1 MSEWRVPML
10 RLPCVFLL
18 ILQFARGVSGDDG
31 LIMLEQVQTSPPG
44 MVPFDA
50 APAGDATKDDKATW
64 RLVDCGNGSL
74 NTTVFRPPHPISARR
89 VRLTLFFQSGEE
101 GAFFRA
107 FKLLATHDASPSLD
121 GHWEPMFPVWFGSR
135 EDGDLVRA
143 GHGLRLAGAARQ
155 PIFKVDYSLPFD
167 GVTGVRLEVSATGP
181 EKAPRPAVLT
191 KLELRHFN
199 TFTSN
204 VALGCPVTSS
214 HPLTTGAYPD
224 FLTDG
229 LRGTYARPPAPGLG
243 SAFFFEIDLKR
254 QHELDHL
261 HLRTRADALESNR
274 LSQLD
279 ILLYD
284 QKPGPGVQPVWKGS
298 HRPDGSIP
306 DTSAEVV
313 WATAGKGKFAGRY
326 LRISSDA
333 PAPYSPQ
340 IAEVEAY
347 DVMVPLGVTATI
359 NKQTWKA
366 DEILSLPGNAPWL
379 TFTIEHPNLP
389 DPVGLGRRW
398 KIAGFHDEWLVG
410 NASGVVET
418 RSPPP
423 GEYEFQAQIRHS
435 DLQWNLATLRVPL
448 IIPAPF
454 WQRTWVRASLII
466 TAAGLTA
473 LAAWQISRKTI
484 ARHVVELEHRN
495 ELSAERARIA
505 RDMHD
510 AVGSQLTQLTVMHE
524 IVAEELGLNPEA
536 RTKLRQL
543 TDSARA
549 CVAALDAVVWA
560 VNPGNDTLANLAGY
574 LTETAREY
582 LTALGIACR
591 QDVPHDWPRRK
602 VPSQT
607 RHQLYLTFREALNNV
622 VKHAQATEVTLTLR
636 HERNSF
642 TASMA
647 DNGIGMPADSGGPEK
662 DGLCNMRTRL
672 SAVGGSCSIRPRPGG
687 GTVVEMQIPL
697 PPA

>member
-1 MSEWRVPML
+1 
-10 RLPCVFLL
+10 
-18 ILQFARGVSGDDG
+18 
-31 LIMLEQVQTSPPG
+31 
-44 MVPFDA
+44 
-50 APAGDATKDDKATW
+50 
-64 RLVDCGNGSL
+64 
-74 NTTVFRPPHPISARR
+74 
-89 VRLTLFFQSGEE
+89 
-101 GAFFRA
+101 
-107 FKLLATHDASPSLD
+107 
-121 GHWEPMFPVWFGSR
+121 MFPVWFGSR
-135 EDGDLVRA
+135 EDGDLVRD
-143 GHGLRLAGAARQ
+143 GHGLRLKGAATQ
-155 PIFKVDYSLPFD
+155 PIFKIDYSLPFD
-167 GVTGVRLEVSATGP
+167 DVTGLRLEVSATGP
-181 EKAPRPAVLT
+181 EQAPRSAVLT
-191 KLELRHFN
+191 KLELQHFN

-214 HPLTTGAYPD
+214 HPLAPESYPD

-229 LRGTYARPPAPGLG
+229 LRGTYARPPTPDLG
-243 SAFFFEIDLKR
+243 GSFFFEIDMKR
-254 QHELDHL
+254 QYELDHL

-274 LSQLD
+274 LSQLH

-284 QKPGPGVQPVWKGS
+284 RKPGPGVAPVWKGT
-298 HRPDGSIP
+298 HRQDGSLP

-313 WATAGKGKFAGRY
+313 LAKAGEGKFGGRY
-326 LRISSDA
+326 LRISSDG

-347 DVMVPLGVTATI
+347 AVMVPLGVTAKV
-359 NKQTWKA
+359 NQQSWKA
-366 DEILSLPGNAPWL
+366 GKTLLLPSSAPWL
-379 TFTIEHPNLP
+379 SFAIDHPQLT

-410 NASGVVET
+410 NTSGVVES

-435 DLQWNLATLRVPL
+435 DLQWNTAIYRVPL
-448 IIPAPF
+448 IVPFPF
-454 WQRTWVRASLII
+454 WQRTWVRVVLILL
-466 TAAGLTA
+466 AAGLTA
-473 LAAWQISRKTI
+473 LAAWRISRDAM
-484 ARHVVELEHRN
+484 ARRLVELERRN

-543 TDSARA
+543 TDTARG

-602 VPSQT
+602 VDSQT

-622 VKHAQATEVTLTLR
+622 VKHAQATEVTITLR
-636 HERNSF
+636 HEGGSF
-642 TASMA
+642 TATVA
-647 DNGIGMPADSGGPEK
+647 DNGVGLPADSQGPEK

-672 SAVGGSCSIRPRPGG
+672 SAVGGNCSIHPRPGG
-687 GTVVEMQIPL
+687 GTLVEMQIPI
-697 PPA
+697 PS